1 MKQAKIILMI
11 LCLSLVHAP
20 TNARQNV
27 IRPAVG
33 DTAPDIN
40 MTNAKGEII
49 SLSSLRGKVVL
60 VDFWASWCRT
70 CRIENNTVRQ
80 AYTTYKN
87 RNFSAGNG
95 FDVFSVS
102 LDEDKDVWKKA
113 IHNDRLEWIYHV
125 CDFKKWDSPVV
136 SSYNFRSLPHN
147 VLIDAD
153 GKILA
158 KGLYGKK
165 LSEFLESILAE

>member
-1 MKQAKIILMI
+1 MKRAKLILI
-11 LCLSLVHAP
+11 VLCISFAHS
-20 TNARQNV
+20 TINARQYI

-33 DTAPDIN
+33 DIAPDIKMAN
-40 MTNAKGEII
+40 PKGEII

-80 AYTTYKN
+80 AYTNYKN
-87 RNFSAGNG
+87 RNFSAGKG

-102 LDEDKDVWKKA
+102 LDQDEIVWKKA
-113 IHNDRLEWIYHV
+113 IYNDRLEWIHQV

-147 VLIDAD
+147 VLIDAN